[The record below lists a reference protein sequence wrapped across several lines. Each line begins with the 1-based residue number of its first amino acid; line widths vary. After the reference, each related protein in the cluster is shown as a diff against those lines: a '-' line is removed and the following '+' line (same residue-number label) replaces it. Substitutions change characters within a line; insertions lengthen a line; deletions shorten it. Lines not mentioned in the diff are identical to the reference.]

1 MLQARNHLECTGI
14 LTDDSGSSYTQA
26 LDTAPKGDQTFI
38 RDLYRKRAYANLI
51 AKHFNAAL
59 EDVLASCS
67 GDSSDGK
74 AYYCAARA
82 CYELAL
88 FEESK
93 AYFARALE
101 SNPKDL
107 RSRKGYNLAI
117 TRIGE
122 KESGKYDLSTM
133 VGSVKSNRVHLDCA
147 DFIKNTSVGT
157 TPTHGRGLFTSEF
170 IPAGGLVLV
179 EKALCLPNLY
189 EGDQASDTVLYN
201 FNTNTR
207 TKRSAQPELFLQL
220 AHKLY
225 NNQNLTAGFFDLDSG
240 NYLRSGE
247 EGELIDGVPVI
258 DV

>member
-1 MLQARNHLECTGI
+1 MFMRN
-14 LTDDSGSSYTQA
+14 
-26 LDTAPKGDQTFI
+26 
-38 RDLYRKRAYANLI
+38 LYRKRAYANLI

-67 GDSSDGK
+67 GDSSDSK

-82 CYELAL
+82 SYELAL

-93 AYFARALE
+93 AHFEKAFE
-101 SNPKDL
+101 SNPQDL
-107 RSRKGYNLAI
+107 KSRKDYNRAI
-117 TRIGE
+117 TRIEE

-133 VGSVKSNRVHLDCA
+133 VGSVKPNRVHLDCA

-157 TPTHGRGLFTSEF
+157 TPTHGRGLFASEF

-201 FNTNTR
+201 FNTNAR
-207 TKRSAQPELFLQL
+207 SKRSAQPALFLQL

-225 NNQNLTAGFFDLDSG
+225 NNQNLTARFFDLDSG
-240 NYLRSGE
+240 KYLRSGE

-258 DV
+258 DM